1 MLRET
6 QIAFADALLAR
17 DAYATCDA
25 VARIHAGKLSATR
38 RLEIY
43 RHNVF
48 ANLCGGLQDIYPVV
62 VSVVG
67 KTFFYTAVDE
77 FVRQHPSQSGD
88 LNQYGGEWAAF
99 LGAYPHAQELPY
111 LPDVARLEWAWHQAF
126 HAADARAF
134 DLARLAAI
142 PAGEHAALR
151 FKLHP
156 AARLIQSD
164 FPLLRIWEVNQP
176 AFAGDMA
183 VDWDASGDTLL
194 VYREVVD
201 GVAVMIKRVTLGE
214 HAFLRAL
221 QEHAT
226 LSAAVNS
233 AVSVDATFELQSVLL
248 DTVQSGVIVDC
259 MH

>member
-6 QIAFADALLAR
+6 QIAFADSLLSG
-17 DAYATCDA
+17 DGEATNEA
-25 VARIHAGKLSATR
+25 ASHIRAGRLSTTR

-88 LNQYGGEWAAF
+88 LNQYGGQWAAF
-99 LGAYPHAQELPY
+99 LGAYPHAKELPY

-142 PAGEHAALR
+142 PAEEHAALR

-164 FPLLRIWEVNQP
+164 FPLLRIWQVNQP
-176 AFAGDMA
+176 TFAGDMTL
-183 VDWDASGDTLL
+183 DWDVPRDTLL
-194 VYREVVD
+194 VYREIVD
-201 GVAVMIKRVTLGE
+201 GVEVTIKRITSGE

-226 LSAAVNS
+226 LDAAVTA
-233 AVSVDATFELQSVLL
+233 AVSVDAAFELQSFLL
-248 DTVQSGVIVDC
+248 GAFQSGVIVDFI
-259 MH
+259 H